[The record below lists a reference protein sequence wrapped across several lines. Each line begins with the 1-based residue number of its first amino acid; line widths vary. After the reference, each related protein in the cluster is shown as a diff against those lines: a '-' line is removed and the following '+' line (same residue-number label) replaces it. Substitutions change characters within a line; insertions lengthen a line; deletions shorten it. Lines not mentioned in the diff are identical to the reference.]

1 MFQRK
6 VGKLLE
12 PTTPGGGRKI
22 PQTKANVGVH
32 REFKS
37 LGSHLGLTPM
47 PLCRTEVTGR
57 PGKLTHGLAPEHR
70 YRWFEFYSDK
80 IRVLSMNIKFG
91 RKLGERLG

>member
-47 PLCRTEVTGR
+47 PLCRTEVIGR